1 MVDPTKEKLPLSPI
15 EIPVE
20 VRRLR
25 HALEQNLEESPLA
38 DPIKQ
43 QESQADL
50 IDRAITNLGRTD
62 KLLERA
68 EKEMEMARSLLTD
81 KEESPMTQPTDGT
94 PWPDDPTK
102 EKQPSLTAPLVK
114 EYVTRIRLMEKA
126 LELAFNAI
134 INSRYSH
141 RQSPDLGAVLA
152 LHSLK
157 RSYHAILQS
166 LLEESGLL
174 QPEDTDGK
182 DPKGA

>member
-1 MVDPTKEKLPLSPI
+1 MKDTTPSPDRIIVWLAGQMKGKRGPAWDRLWDFLS
-15 EIPVE
+15 
-20 VRRLR
+20 
-25 HALEQNLEESPLA
+25 A
-38 DPIKQ
+38 DPYFTHRIPKNQ
-43 QESQADL
+43 FE
-50 IDRAITNLGRTD
+50 
-62 KLLERA
+62 
-68 EKEMEMARSLLTD
+68 
-81 KEESPMTQPTDGT
+81 EESPMTQPIDGT
-94 PWPDDPTK
+94 LGPDDPTR
-102 EKQPSLTAPLVK
+102 EQLPPLTAPLVK

-126 LELAFNAI
+126 FDLAFNAI

-157 RSYHAILQS
+157 KSYHAILQS